1 LTSKVEDICETLRR
15 KYGVNE
21 YFYPK
26 ISMDVDIPY
35 GLEGEVNGIVESLK
49 KAGFEINV
57 ENVFHVMQMKKKL
70 LDRYRSSNEGK
81 RAFQD
86 YSKMISEYVKP
97 VGVTIPT
104 DLMFINLVVILLLY
118 LAGRFLGS
126 FLDEA
131 GKIFARRMLIRNRKK
146 LSKELNITDIE
157 YDFFEKQV
165 IKLLKDKTKIEVLVE
180 DIKEIKSKR
189 CVSKTRKESLEK
201 QNS

>member
-1 LTSKVEDICETLRR
+1 
-15 KYGVNE
+15 
-21 YFYPK
+21 
-26 ISMDVDIPY
+26 MDVDIPY
-35 GLEGEVNGIVESLK
+35 GLEGEVDGIIESLR
-49 KAGFEINV
+49 KAGFEINA

-70 LDRYRSSNEGK
+70 LDKYRSSNEGK

-86 YSKMISEYVKP
+86 YSEIISEYVKP

-104 DLMFINLVVILLLY
+104 DLIFINIVVILLLY

-180 DIKEIKSKR
+180 DIKKIKKKR
-189 CVSKTRKESLEK
+189 CVSETKKGKR
-201 QNS
+201 